1 VDEARLLGANVWS
14 DAYVQCALADVCS
27 HLLEFITKEWV
38 TLAPEVL
45 GNLSGIVRSLPPGR
59 SLFEH
64 YGLSAAH
71 SPPSLTADPP
81 SLPLLLSEVLSTRT
95 EVEHAE
101 TIFLDHRDAY
111 NDADDEFRAASE
123 STDAINFGG
132 PSRPM
137 TDDERTAAIAA
148 VECLRAAGDAH
159 IRALRAVLDSHAH
172 YFEIFDLLVS
182 SLRGGVFRSVLSYR
196 RRKMEIHFEISG
208 TTLEAI
214 LAAAFGPDP
223 SLAE

>member
-1 VDEARLLGANVWS
+1 MDEARLLGANVWS
-14 DAYVQCALADVCS
+14 DAYVQCTLADVCS

-59 SLFEH
+59 SLSEH

-101 TIFLDHRDAY
+101 TTLLDHRDAY
-111 NDADDEFRAASE
+111 KDAEDELRAASAA
-123 STDAINFGG
+123 AINHVDG
-132 PSRPM
+132 PSRPI
-137 TDDERTAAIAA
+137 TDDERTAAVERLGAA
-148 VECLRAAGDAH
+148 ADARM
-159 IRALRAVLDSHAH
+159 RALTTVMDSHVH
-172 YFEIFDLLVS
+172 YLENFDLLVS

-196 RRKMEIHFEISG
+196 RREMEILFEIGG
-208 TTLEAI
+208 TTIEAVH
-214 LAAAFGPDP
+214 AAAFGPDP